1 MQLAQLCTVAA
12 TPVAPGVH
20 RRREEVGA
28 GEAADEDRDEQTP
41 ETTGAFK
48 GAALAKGGERDAAR
62 LIEAMRA
69 LCEAQP
75 LVEVQYVAVVDA
87 RTLEPLTELG
97 GRPARA
103 LIAASIGG
111 THLID
116 NIAL

>member
-1 MQLAQLCTVAA
+1 
-12 TPVAPGVH
+12 
-20 RRREEVGA
+20 
-28 GEAADEDRDEQTP
+28 
-41 ETTGAFK
+41 
-48 GAALAKGGERDAAR
+48 
-62 LIEAMRA
+62 MRA

-75 LVEVQYVAVVDA
+75 LVDVQYVAVVDA
-87 RTLEPLTELG
+87 GTLEPLTELG